1 MNRTALS
8 LIIILILCIP
18 AVAGEEGPLISIN
31 ASRQNVSYGDR
42 LVFSGASNGFTVY
55 FFMTGPG
62 LDPAGVMT
70 FNTTKSAKTRGHAA
84 AIPQNGIWHWGWKTG
99 NVTGP
104 LPDGNY
110 TLYACNGPF
119 DTEQLA
125 TCTSCTCAS
134 MNITLTGSSASRIT
148 GATPPAQEGLTS
160 TPAQPDPPSSAHP
173 VNGSA
178 AAVPALP
185 APSFCLIAG
194 IAAAIAGLLVI
205 RRYR

>member
-8 LIIILILCIP
+8 LIIILMLCMP
-18 AVAGEEGPLISIN
+18 AVAGGEGPLISIN
-31 ASRQNVSYGDR
+31 ASRQNISYGDR

-125 TCTSCTCAS
+125 TCASCKCAS
-134 MNITLTGSSASRIT
+134 MNVTLTGSSASRIT
-148 GATPPAQEGLTS
+148 EAAPPAQEVLTS
-160 TPAQPDPPSSAHP
+160 TPAQPVPVSPLP

-178 AAVPALP
+178 AADTALP

-194 IAAAIAGLLVI
+194 IAATITGLLVI